1 MTQHEIAQER
11 LVFDQQTYSLD
22 FMLEDTEMDCEQAIQ
37 DVIIRELSK
46 SSKQMLQDHS
56 NYDNTQLLVCKT

>member
-22 FMLEDTEMDCEQAIQ
+22 FMLEDTEMDCEQTIQ